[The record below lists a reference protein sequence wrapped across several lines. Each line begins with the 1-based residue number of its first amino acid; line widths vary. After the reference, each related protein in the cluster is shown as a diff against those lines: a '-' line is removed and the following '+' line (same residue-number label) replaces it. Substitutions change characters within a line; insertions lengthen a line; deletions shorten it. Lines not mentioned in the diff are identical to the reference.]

1 LNDTGR
7 FETAFRLIDDAES
20 LLADNRSASAYLLL
34 TAALEEIGKYY
45 LQALSTKPKNNH
57 SAKLEAVGK
66 VAWFMATFE
75 SVMDDDG
82 KAVATHSRVGGVNRY
97 TFDEP
102 QKFEELI
109 AETMQKDPSRWLT
122 ILPLLNGIAR
132 RRKNAALYQENT
144 APHPEQTEVEALLT
158 ETRYL
163 IEAASLKRFPRSL
176 YAKLIKLEGRTK
188 QS

>member
-1 LNDTGR
+1 MNDSDR
-7 FETAFRLIDDAES
+7 FETAFRLIDDAEF
-20 LLADNRSASAYLLL
+20 LLADNRSTSAYLLL
-34 TAALEEIGKYY
+34 TAALEEVGKYY

-57 SAKLEAVGK
+57 AAKLEAVGK

-82 KAVATHSRVGGVNRY
+82 KAVATHSRVDDVNRY
-97 TFDEP
+97 TFDDP
-102 QKFEELI
+102 QQFGELI
-109 AETMQKDPSRWLT
+109 AEKMQKDPSRWQT

-144 APHPEQTEVEALLT
+144 EPRPDQTEVEALLS

-163 IEAASLKRFPRSL
+163 TEAASLKRFPRSL
-176 YAKLIKLEGRTK
+176 YAKLIELEGRTK